1 MGGGGGQ
8 EPRTAAPSTRV
19 EARAV
24 GGGGLGA
31 RCASAKAAEEREGTG
46 ESGWAGAA
54 AGGGLL
60 RGGREGG
67 EQRGDVKDGTTSEAA
82 SWPYRGARGPPLA
95 EP

>member
-1 MGGGGGQ
+1 M
-8 EPRTAAPSTRV
+8 
-19 EARAV
+19 
-24 GGGGLGA
+24 
-31 RCASAKAAEEREGTG
+31 CASAKAAEEREGTG